1 MQNRAKNGTVAVFN
15 QNHSKYTETFV
26 RGHVENL
33 PYEVL
38 FFHGWP
44 HPTNVGDNDNLL
56 GSNQFLRRLKR
67 NLIHFSNR
75 NYEEIVNVLISKR
88 LIDGEVDLILA
99 EFGTMGARVVTIA
112 EQIGIPIVPIFYG
125 YDAWH
130 SKAIEENHDGYKAL
144 FQSAPLI
151 LGVSKD
157 ICNQLVRLGCDADKV
172 EYLPCY
178 LDLSQFKYVE
188 RGFSEPNFLAIGRF
202 CATKAPFLTI
212 LAFSK
217 VVKQIPDAK
226 LTMIGADENG
236 VLETCLT
243 LIRCL
248 SLEDNVVL
256 PGALTP
262 KEVHEQMAKASIFVQ
277 HSLTTPQ
284 SGDKE
289 GTPVAIMEAMATGLP
304 VISTNHAGIAEII
317 ENGVSGILVDE
328 FDSETMSEEMI
339 RLFNNKQEIRQ
350 MSKSATEAIFK
361 NNLLT
366 DHIKIL
372 SSKLEKHIK
381 R

>member
-1 MQNRAKNGTVAVFN
+1 
-15 QNHSKYTETFV
+15 
-26 RGHVENL
+26 
-33 PYEVL
+33 
-38 FFHGWP
+38 
-44 HPTNVGDNDNLL
+44 
-56 GSNQFLRRLKR
+56 
-67 NLIHFSNR
+67 
-75 NYEEIVNVLISKR
+75 
-88 LIDGEVDLILA
+88 
-99 EFGTMGARVVTIA
+99 
-112 EQIGIPIVPIFYG
+112 
-125 YDAWH
+125 
-130 SKAIEENHDGYKAL
+130 
-144 FQSAPLI
+144 
-151 LGVSKD
+151 
-157 ICNQLVRLGCDADKV
+157 
-172 EYLPCY
+172 
-178 LDLSQFKYVE
+178 
-188 RGFSEPNFLAIGRF
+188 
-202 CATKAPFLTI
+202 
-212 LAFSK
+212 
-217 VVKQIPDAK
+217 
-226 LTMIGADENG
+226 
-236 VLETCLT
+236 
-243 LIRCL
+243 L